1 MSKKRSLVAGGS
13 GGIKFLDYDIPKNC
27 RLSEIHIF
35 AKHHIDSIKFIYKD
49 AKGKTSM
56 MPPIGGLGGFLHV
69 TTLDDDE
76 YLTGISGQHEWCINS
91 LVLHTNK
98 RDSEVIG
105 RSEGDHF
112 VLNVAKGEQVTG
124 LFGRFDWYIDS
135 LGLVSISAPKK
146 KAASKP
152 KAKPAVKKASPK
164 KAVIKKK
171 KVVTKKVAAKTI
183 ARPATKKER
192 LTELQKVEGIGP
204 KIAGLLI
211 DDGVKDLQ
219 DLSKAKITRLRN
231 VLKAAGSR
239 YSVADPGTWA
249 EQAALGAKG
258 DWKAMEKLK
267 KVLHKGKRK

>member
-1 MSKKRSLVAGGS
+1 MNKNRTLVAGGS
-13 GGIKFLDYDIPKNC
+13 GGIKFFDYDIPGNA

-49 AKGKTSM
+49 AKGKTMM

-76 YLTGISGQHEWCINS
+76 YLTGISGQHGWCINS

-98 RDSEVIG
+98 RSSEVIG

-112 VLNVAKGEQVTG
+112 VINVPKGEQVTG

-135 LGLVSISAPKK
+135 LGLVSSSVPAK
-146 KAASKP
+146 KAM
-152 KAKPAVKKASPK
+152 KKASPK
-164 KAVIKKK
+164 KAVSKKAAPKKAALKKATPKKK
-171 KVVTKKVAAKTI
+171 KVAS
-183 ARPATKKER
+183 KKER
-192 LTELQKVEGIGP
+192 LAELQKVEGIGP

-219 DLSKAKITRLRN
+219 DLSKAKITRLRK
-231 VLKAAGSR
+231 VLKTAGPR
-239 YSVADPGTWA
+239 YAIADPGTWA

-267 KVLHKGKRK
+267 KILHKGKRK